1 MAKKPEKSLVVG
13 LDIGTSKIVAI
24 VGEVQPDGQ
33 VEVIGLGSHPSRGL
47 KRGVVVDIESTEQSI
62 QRAVEEAELMA
73 DCEIHS
79 VFAGIAGTHVS
90 SRNSHGA
97 VAIRDKEV
105 TESDLERVLES
116 ARAVAVPADQQIVH
130 VLPQE
135 YIIDSTDGI
144 RQPVGMSGV
153 RLEARVHLVFAA
165 VSAVQNVTKCVA
177 RCGLQVDDLILQQLA
192 SSYAVLSDDEKD
204 LGIALVDIGAGT
216 TDVAVFTDG
225 AIRHTMCIPIAGDL
239 VTNDIAVALRT
250 PTVHAEEIK
259 IKYACALEQM
269 ASSDETI
276 QVPSVGDRPPR
287 RLERQTLAQ
296 VVEARYRELFNHVH
310 KQLRQS
316 GFDSM
321 IPAGL
326 VLTGGGAKMEGV
338 TELAEEILHM
348 PVRLGTPQG
357 VVGLSEVVNN
367 EIHATGVGLLLYGSR
382 MESSARRPIIG
393 RGREGILSRVKSWF
407 QGDF

>member
-1 MAKKPEKSLVVG
+1 MAKRADKSLVVG

-24 VGEVQPDGQ
+24 VGEIQPDGQ
-33 VEVIGLGSHPSRGL
+33 VEVVGLGSHPSRGL

-90 SRNSHGA
+90 SRNSQGA

-135 YIIDSTDGI
+135 YIIDSTEGI

-165 VSAVQNVTKCVA
+165 VSAVQNVSKCVA

-225 AIRHTMCIPIAGDL
+225 AIRHTLCIPIAGDL

-269 ASSDETI
+269 ASFDETI

-338 TELAEEILHM
+338 AELAEEILHM

-357 VVGLSEVVNN
+357 VTGLSEVVNN
-367 EIHATGVGLLLYGSR
+367 EIHAAGVGLLLYGSR
-382 MESSARRPIIG
+382 MVNSGRRPMLG
-393 RGREGILSRVKSWF
+393 RGRAGMWSRVKTWF
-407 QGDF
+407 HGDF

>member
-1 MAKKPEKSLVVG
+1 MAKRPDKSLVVG

-24 VGEVQPDGQ
+24 VGEIQPDGQ
-33 VEVIGLGSHPSRGL
+33 IEVIGLGSHPSRGL

-79 VFAGIAGTHVS
+79 VFVGITGTHIT

-105 TESDLERVLES
+105 TASDLERVLES

-165 VSAVQNVTKCVA
+165 MSAVQNVSKCVA

-225 AIRHTMCIPIAGDL
+225 AIRHTLCIPIAGDL

-269 ASSDETI
+269 AGSDETI

-321 IPAGL
+321 VPAGL

-338 TELAEEILHM
+338 TELAEEIMHM

-357 VVGLSEVVNN
+357 VVGLSEVVTN

-382 MESSARRPIIG
+382 MEGSGRRPLIG
-393 RGREGILSRVKSWF
+393 RGRESMLKRIRSWF